1 MATGEVDYWV
11 RQCNPCSKRSAGAK
25 PVLRETYD
33 DHATADAMRAKG
45 EGMLSQGA
53 PALYSGRS
61 EDRPFKGLRI
71 SLFGQVPS
79 TSNAIAVSVTGLF
92 VLGICVQ
99 RLAFI
104 GPHFLAV
111 CRLDQ

>member
-1 MATGEVDYWV
+1 MEGI
-11 RQCNPCSKRSAGAK
+11 NPAHYHRWPPAKLIIGSGNAILEASGPPARSRFFAK
-25 PVLRETYD
+25 P
-33 DHATADAMRAKG
+33 MMI
-45 EGMLSQGA
+45 MLQGA

-71 SLFGQVPS
+71 SLFGQVPN